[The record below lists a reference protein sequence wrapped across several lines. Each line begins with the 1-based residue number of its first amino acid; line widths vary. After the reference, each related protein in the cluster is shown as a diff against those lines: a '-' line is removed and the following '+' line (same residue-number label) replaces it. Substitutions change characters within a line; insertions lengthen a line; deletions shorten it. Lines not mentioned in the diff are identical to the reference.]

1 MPLHEAIKKVTLA
14 PARMAGLHD
23 RGSVATGMRADL
35 VRVKIVQGLPLPLM
49 VWREGV
55 RV

>member
-1 MPLHEAIKKVTLA
+1 MV
-14 PARMAGLHD
+14 GLQD
-23 RGSVATGMRADL
+23 RGSIETGMRADL
-35 VRVKIVQGLPLPLM
+35 VRVKIAQGMPLPLV